1 MRLQLAL
8 PTLILSTLLSHV
20 AFALTITLPEETAE
34 YRIGPG
40 VDLAR
45 SYCMG
50 CHSADYVLTQPPGM
64 PRSFWE
70 AEVNKMK
77 KVFGAPLPDDQVTPL
92 ADYLVRTYSVH

>member
-1 MRLQLAL
+1 
-8 PTLILSTLLSHV
+8 
-20 AFALTITLPEETAE
+20 
-34 YRIGPG
+34 
-40 VDLAR
+40 
-45 SYCMG
+45 MG

-92 ADYLVRTYSVH
+92 VDYLVRTYSVH

>member
-1 MRLQLAL
+1 MRLQLAI
-8 PTLILSTLLSHV
+8 PALILSILLSHV

-34 YRIGPG
+34 YRVGSG

-64 PRSFWE
+64 SRSFWE

-77 KVFGAPLPDDQVTPL
+77 KAFGAPLPDDQVTPL
-92 ADYLVRTYSVH
+92 VDYLVRTYSVL

>member
-1 MRLQLAL
+1 M
-8 PTLILSTLLSHV
+8 LILSVLLSRV
-20 AFALTITLPEETAE
+20 AFALTITLPEETVE
-34 YRIGPG
+34 YKVSPG

-77 KVFGAPLPDDQVTPL
+77 KAFGAPLPDDQVIPL
-92 ADYLVRTYSVH
+92 VDYLVRTYSVQ

>member
-1 MRLQLAL
+1 MRLQL
-8 PTLILSTLLSHV
+8 PIPMLILSTLLSQV

-34 YRIGPG
+34 YRVGSG

-64 PRSFWE
+64 LRSFWE

-92 ADYLVRTYSVH
+92 VDYLVRTYSVH

>member
-1 MRLQLAL
+1 MRLNLSRPAL
-8 PTLILSTLLSHV
+8 IIAFLLSRV
-20 AFALTITLPEETAE
+20 AFALTITLPDETAQ
-34 YRIGPG
+34 YKVGPG
-40 VDLAR
+40 VDLAK

-77 KVFGAPLPDDQVTPL
+77 KVFGAPLPDDQEAPIV
-92 ADYLVRTYSVH
+92 DYLVRTYLVD